1 MGQLI
6 QAHTLHSWMM
16 DDDDDDDADDDHDHD
31 KDDQEGDDDDC
42 ITFSLDLIYSG

>member
-1 MGQLI
+1 MI